1 MGARMSTL
9 KQLGYGLALLVA
21 VAGLLWIQQL
31 RLETAKAAQASAE
44 SRATQAEQAN
54 LDRQQTIDTLTHT
67 LQGERDAQ
75 RQLQT
80 VQADLRREIDVRKA
94 QLKELENENHAFKDW
109 AAGQLPDAAR
119 QLRQRPALTGAAAY
133 RQWLSGSDPLH
144 PVPDQSN
151 P

>member
-1 MGARMSTL
+1 MSML

-21 VAGLLWIQQL
+21 VTGFLWIQHL
-31 RLETAKAAQASAE
+31 RLETAEAAQASAE
-44 SRATQAEQAN
+44 NRATQAEQ
-54 LDRQQTIDTLTHT
+54 DSQSRQQTINTLTHT

-94 QLKELENENHAFKDW
+94 RLKELEDENQTFKDW
-109 AAGQLPDAAR
+109 AAGQLPGAAR

-133 RQWLSGSDPLH
+133 RQWLSGSDPLY
-144 PVPDQSN
+144 PVPDQ
-151 P
+151 PQP

>member
-1 MGARMSTL
+1 MSTL

-21 VAGLLWIQQL
+21 VAAFLWIQHL
-31 RLETAKAAQASAE
+31 RLKTAEAAQARAE

-94 QLKELENENHAFKDW
+94 RLKELEDENQTFKDW
-109 AAGQLPDAAR
+109 AAGQLPGVAR

-133 RQWLSGSDPLH
+133 RQWLSGGDPLH
-144 PVPDQSN
+144 PVPNQPS

>member
-1 MGARMSTL
+1 MSTL
-9 KQLGYGLALLVA
+9 KQLGYSLALLAA
-21 VAGLLWIQQL
+21 VAAFLWIQHL

-44 SRATQAEQAN
+44 SRATQAKQDS
-54 LDRQQTIDTLTHT
+54 LSQQQTIDTLTHT

-80 VQADLRREIDVRKA
+80 VQADLRREIDVRKTR
-94 QLKELENENHAFKDW
+94 LKELEDENQTFKDW
-109 AAGQLPDAAR
+109 AAGQLPGAAR

-144 PVPDQSN
+144 PVSDQ
-151 P
+151 PQP

>member
-1 MGARMSTL
+1 MSTL

-21 VAGLLWIQQL
+21 VAAFLWVQHL

-44 SRATQAEQAN
+44 SRATQAEQDS
-54 LDRQQTIDTLTHT
+54 LSRQQTIDTLTHT

-94 QLKELENENHAFKDW
+94 LLKELENENQAFKDW
-109 AAGQLPDAAR
+109 TAAQLPDAAH

-144 PVPDQSN
+144 PVPDQPN